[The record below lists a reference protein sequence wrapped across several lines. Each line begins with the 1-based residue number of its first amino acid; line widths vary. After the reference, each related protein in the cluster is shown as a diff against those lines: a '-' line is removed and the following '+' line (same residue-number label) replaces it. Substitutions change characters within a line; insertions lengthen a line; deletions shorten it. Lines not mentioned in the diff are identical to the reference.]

1 MTPVSPLRAIK
12 VGGSLA
18 GITGALPRA
27 GQVLAQA
34 AARQPTVVLPGGGP
48 FADAV
53 RAFDQSHGLSD
64 DAAHWMAILAMDQY
78 AHVLADHVPGSRLV
92 RSLPQIRAAHEAG
105 AVPILAP
112 ARWLRRM
119 DDLPHTWEVTSDS
132 LAAYLATLI
141 GAEELVL
148 IKAVRGGMEL
158 VDPHFPRA
166 LAAGMRYSILAFEDI
181 EGLTTG

>member
-112 ARWLRRM
+112 ARWL
-119 DDLPHTWEVTSDS
+119 
-132 LAAYLATLI
+132 
-141 GAEELVL
+141 
-148 IKAVRGGMEL
+148 
-158 VDPHFPRA
+158 
-166 LAAGMRYSILAFEDI
+166 
-181 EGLTTG
+181 